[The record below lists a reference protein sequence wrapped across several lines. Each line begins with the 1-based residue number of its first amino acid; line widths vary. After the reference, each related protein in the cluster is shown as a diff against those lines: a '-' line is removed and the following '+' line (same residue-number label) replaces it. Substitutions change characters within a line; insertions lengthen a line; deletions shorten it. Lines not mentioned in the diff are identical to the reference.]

1 MKGNTLQQA
10 ETNRVDSADLQQMAA
25 LLTKLT
31 PYDGFFQL
39 QKDYVHVVRASKTA
53 SEKTYLLARP
63 SICIVPQG
71 AKTVSLT
78 QGGIDFEE
86 NESTLVVYSAE
97 VPINLAI
104 TQASA
109 EKPYFCLMIPLDA
122 KKLGSLILKVFPHGV
137 PKAPKLQAVYVG
149 DADANIVKATVRA
162 LQLIEQQQHTE
173 LLVPLMIEEI
183 LIRLLLSPMG
193 PAIVQIAI
201 ADSHAEKVAK
211 AISWLKE
218 NFAQPIKIEELAKL
232 TGMSVSSFHTH
243 FKAITSMSPLQ
254 FQKTVRL
261 QQARSLMRAQMM
273 DVSSAAYEVGY
284 ASTSQFSR
292 EYARAFGV
300 PPSKDVGR
308 ASAA

>member
-1 MKGNTLQQA
+1 MESKTISQVAKTGT
-10 ETNRVDSADLQQMAA
+10 DSVDLQQMAA
-25 LLTKLT
+25 LLTKLA

-39 QKDYVHVVRASKTA
+39 QKDYVHVVRESKTA

-71 AKTVSLT
+71 AKSVSLT
-78 QGGIDFEE
+78 QGGMTFEE

-104 TQASA
+104 TQASVD
-109 EKPYFCLMIPLDA
+109 KPYFCLMIPLDA
-122 KKLGSLILKVFPHGV
+122 KRLRQLILKVFPNGV

-149 DADANIVKATVRA
+149 DADAHIVKATVRA
-162 LQLIEQQQHTE
+162 LQQIEQQQHTE
-173 LLVPLMIEEI
+173 LLVPLMIEEV

-201 ADSHAEKVAK
+201 ADSNAEKITK
-211 AISWLKE
+211 AISWLKDNYAKPVKME
-218 NFAQPIKIEELAKL
+218 DLAKL

-243 FKAITSMSPLQ
+243 FKSLTSMSPLQ

-261 QQARSLMRAQMM
+261 QQARSLMRAKMM

-292 EYARAFGV
+292 EYVRAFGV

-308 ASAA
+308 MASD